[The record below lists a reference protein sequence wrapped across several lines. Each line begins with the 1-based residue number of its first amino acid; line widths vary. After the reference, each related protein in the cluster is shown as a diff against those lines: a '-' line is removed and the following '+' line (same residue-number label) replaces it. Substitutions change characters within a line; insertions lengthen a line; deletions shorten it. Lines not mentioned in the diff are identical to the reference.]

1 MKRALA
7 LGGAGFIGSYVV
19 RELLA
24 HDWSVTVVDDFSK
37 YGPVEH
43 DFFGHPSFR
52 MIEMDCRALPPEE
65 YAEHDVVLCLAARIG
80 GIRYFNSIPYTI
92 ARDNSEILFRAIDAT
107 LSAAE
112 TRTFV
117 YFSSSMVYERLDRPV
132 TEADALNQLVPL
144 TSYGMQKLF
153 GEVTV
158 RAAHAERALE
168 YLIVRPFNAVGAGE
182 LPDTKQFGM
191 AHVIPDFA
199 YKALVKESPFS
210 IIGDGQQVRTF
221 THALDVARAVRLLL
235 DSEIRNDD
243 FDLCGDATVRID
255 ELARRVWQAVN
266 PALPFPGFA
275 HQPAPPADVRYRVG
289 KGEKARR
296 ALGWTPT
303 RDLDAIIADCVAYVR
318 ARSLVT
324 A

>member
-37 YGPVEH
+37 YGRVEH
-43 DFFGHPSFR
+43 EFFGHPSFR
-52 MIEMDCRALPPEE
+52 LIEADCRALPAEE
-65 YAEHDVVLCLAARIG
+65 YADHDVVLCLAARIG

-92 ARDNSEILFRAIDAT
+92 ARDNSEILFAAIDAT
-107 LSAAE
+107 LTADK
-112 TRTFV
+112 TFV

-132 TEADALNQLVPL
+132 SEEDALNQPVPL

-153 GEVTV
+153 GEIAV
-158 RAAHAERALE
+158 RGAHAERGLE

-199 YKALVKESPFS
+199 YKALVKQSPFS

-221 THALDVARAVRLLL
+221 THAFDVARALRLLL
-235 DSEIRNDD
+235 ESRVRNDD

-255 ELARRVWQAVN
+255 ELAERVWQTVN
-266 PALPFPGFA
+266 PDLPFPGFE

-289 KGEKARR
+289 RGEKARR
-296 ALGWTPT
+296 LLGWTPT
-303 RDLDAIIADCVAYVR
+303 RDLDAIIADCVTYVR
-318 ARSLVT
+318 GAIGS
-324 A
+324 